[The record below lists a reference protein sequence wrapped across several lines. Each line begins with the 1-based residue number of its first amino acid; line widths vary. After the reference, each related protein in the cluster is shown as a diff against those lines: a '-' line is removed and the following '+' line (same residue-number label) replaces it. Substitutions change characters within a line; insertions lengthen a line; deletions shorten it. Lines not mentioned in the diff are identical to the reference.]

1 MVCMVK
7 YLVQALVFI
16 MIAITLSGVQTG
28 FQFSQSPCVD
38 GLSAS
43 SVRMAEV
50 PPGQF
55 KQTPQ

>member
-1 MVCMVK
+1 MVK

-16 MIAITLSGVQTG
+16 MISGVQTG